1 MITINVNGVSYSLPI
16 EKLSTLLE
24 WLNTQG
30 AVKVLENTSDPK
42 GRQLL
47 ND

>member
-1 MITINVNGVSYSLPI
+1 MVTINVNGVSYNLPI
-16 EKLSTLLE
+16 EKLSVLIE
-24 WLNTQG
+24 WLNSQG
-30 AVKVLENTSDPK
+30 AVKVLENTTDPK

>member
-1 MITINVNGVSYSLPI
+1 MVTINVNGVSYSLPI
-16 EKLSTLLE
+16 EKLSVLVE
-24 WLNTQG
+24 WLNAQG
-30 AVKVLENTSDPK
+30 AIKVLENTTDPK

>member
-1 MITINVNGVSYSLPI
+1 MVTINVNGVSYSLPI
-16 EKLSTLLE
+16 EKLSVLVQ
-24 WLNTQG
+24 WLNDQG
-30 AVKVLENTSDPK
+30 AIKVLENTIDPK